1 MPTELEPFNRANPR
15 RRINR
20 SPIKPQCYSITVF
33 TERWREIR
41 NFYVN
46 ILAAKVISERTDRY
60 VDLMLGGMPLTIR
73 PCLMGESVSYFH
85 LYLSIKERQTVLDQ
99 LRRNGVIVLNDG
111 PYANFRDP
119 EGRLIKVSE
128 SEAVLFKS
136 AESLRHQVTRAAA

>member
-1 MPTELEPFNRANPR
+1 MPPELELLNPR
-15 RRINR
+15 RRMNR
-20 SPIKPQCYSITVF
+20 NTIKPQCYSITVF

-46 ILAAKVISERTDRY
+46 VLASKVVSERTDRY

-136 AESLRHQVTRAAA
+136 PDSIRHQARVAA

>member
-1 MPTELEPFNRANPR
+1 MPTEIEQFIHPR
-15 RRINR
+15 RRLSR
-20 SPIKPQCYSITVF
+20 TAIKPQCYSITVF

-73 PCLMGESVSYFH
+73 PSLMGENVSYFH

-136 AESLRHQVTRAAA
+136 AESLRHQTRTAA

>member
-1 MPTELEPFNRANPR
+1 MGSQIEHAPRAVTK

-20 SPIKPQCYSITVF
+20 NAVKPSCYSITVF
-33 TERWREIR
+33 TERWRELR

-46 ILAAKVISERTDRY
+46 ILAARVVSERTDRY
-60 VDLMLGGMPLTIR
+60 CDLVLGGMPLTIR
-73 PCLMGESVSYFH
+73 PCLSGESVSYFH

-99 LRRNGVIVLNDG
+99 LRRNGVIVLSDG

-136 AESLRHQVTRAAA
+136 ADPHRSASKAA

>member
-1 MPTELEPFNRANPR
+1 MPPEFEQLNRVNPR
-15 RRINR
+15 RRVNR
-20 SPIKPQCYSITVF
+20 SMIKPQCYSITVF

-73 PCLMGESVSYFH
+73 PCLMGEAVSYFH
-85 LYLSIKERQTVLDQ
+85 LYLSIKERQAVLDQ

-136 AESLRHQVTRAAA
+136 PESLRHQTKAAA

>member
-1 MPTELEPFNRANPR
+1 MATKFEQLTRVIPR
-15 RRINR
+15 RRISRNT
-20 SPIKPQCYSITVF
+20 IKPQCYSITVF

-46 ILAAKVISERTDRY
+46 ILAAKVVSERTDRY

-136 AESLRHQVTRAAA
+136 AESLKHQAVKVAA

>member
-1 MPTELEPFNRANPR
+1 M
-15 RRINR
+15 
-20 SPIKPQCYSITVF
+20 IKPQCYSITVF

-73 PCLMGESVSYFH
+73 PCLMGEAVSYFH
-85 LYLSIKERQTVLDQ
+85 LYLSIKERQAVLDQ

-136 AESLRHQVTRAAA
+136 PESLRHQTKAAA